1 LTSLVCAG
9 DNQNSKVAVPDLSD
23 LSDPDLSEPS
33 GFQRGLAAEEILGA
47 TEMDGQIIFMIK
59 W

>member
-1 LTSLVCAG
+1 MNPHHNLTSLVCAG
-9 DNQNSKVAVPDLSD
+9 ENQNSKVDV
-23 LSDPDLSEPS
+23 PDLSEPS

-47 TEMDGQIIFMIK
+47 TEMDGQILFLIK